1 MSPRILIVDDEAN
14 QRRALSIGLRLE
26 GLPVETAASGE
37 EALAVLDTA
46 AASDQPF
53 DVALVDLM
61 MPGIHGIDVALEIE
75 RRGLDTVVV
84 LTSAYHLSRR
94 QLEDSGARIF
104 AFMPKP
110 YDMMRLV
117 DVLKDAAASA
127 QEASNRTGIHRKSSG
142 AAAEVLA
149 LPSKLPVSSSG

>member
-37 EALAVLDTA
+37 EALALLDSA
-46 AASDQPF
+46 AASGHPY

-61 MPGIHGIDVALEIE
+61 MPGIHGIDVALEVD
-75 RRGLDTVVV
+75 RRGLGTVVV

-94 QLEDSGARIF
+94 QLADSGARIF

-117 DVLKDAAASA
+117 DVLRDAAAA
-127 QEASNRTGIHRKSSG
+127 GRDATNATGVHRKSRRV
-142 AAAEVLA
+142 AAEVLT
-149 LPSKLPVSSSG
+149 LPTKVPVSSGG